1 MRSITVMLALLAGCS
16 GNSFNQGTEPTGGS
30 DSGDTTTD
38 DTGDTTD
45 DTGDTNSG
53 DDSGDTDPVVEDCT
67 NAWHPVHLSGW
78 TKTFTAT
85 YEGASGT
92 ATEVGLG
99 ATTGPDGEYYYRY
112 QDTISN
118 TSGSGYDTTVTVAC
132 DLGADEGMF
141 MLGWEG
147 TYTYLLFEF
156 IPMTDQVSATHSNP
170 RRYFSPEWAV
180 GSEGT
185 WDYGYDLNI
194 VQYAAGGKK
203 PSYVLQQVSGTYA
216 DAGIADLELFDGTT
230 VTAYKLTN
238 NSLIVSKN
246 KFGSTKQDIYIE
258 QYWVKGLG
266 LVKETFEDQTEGT
279 ILLSK
284 ELSAYTGLTPE

>member
-1 MRSITVMLALLAGCS
+1 MRSITLMLALLAGCN
-16 GNSFNQGTEPTGGS
+16 GNSFNQGVEPTGG
-30 DSGDTTTD
+30 D
-38 DTGDTTD
+38 DTGDT
-45 DTGDTNSG
+45 
-53 DDSGDTDPVVEDCT
+53 DDSGDTDTTDSGDTDDTDSGDTDTVPEDCT
-67 NAWHPVHLSGW
+67 NAWHPVHIDGW

-85 YEGASGT
+85 YEGSEGT

-99 ATTGPDGEYYYRY
+99 PTKSPDGEFYYRY
-112 QDTISN
+112 QDAISN
-118 TSGSGYDTTVTVAC
+118 TSGSGYDTVVTVAC

-147 TYTYLLFEF
+147 TYTYLLLEF
-156 IPMTDQVSATHSNP
+156 IPMTDQVEATHSNP

-185 WDYGYDLNI
+185 WDYDYDLNI
-194 VQYAAGGKK
+194 TQYAAGGKK
-203 PSYVLQQVSGTYA
+203 PSYVVQHVSGTYA
-216 DAGIADLELFDGTT
+216 DAGTTELTLFDGTT

-238 NSLIVSKN
+238 NSLIVSDSG
-246 KFGSTKQDIYIE
+246 FGKTKQDIYIE

-284 ELSAYTGLTPE
+284 ELSGYTGLSPE

>member
-1 MRSITVMLALLAGCS
+1 MRSITLMLALLAGCN
-16 GNSFNQGTEPTGGS
+16 GNSFNQGIEPSGSS
-30 DSGDTTTD
+30 DSGDIT
-38 DTGDTTD
+38 DTGDTGDTD
-45 DTGDTNSG
+45 DTDDT
-53 DDSGDTDPVVEDCT
+53 DDSGDTVPVPEDCT
-67 NAWHPVHLSGW
+67 NAWHPVHVTGW

-85 YEGASGT
+85 YEGAEGT

-99 ATTGPDGEYYYRY
+99 AAKSPDGEYYYRY
-112 QDTISN
+112 QDAISN
-118 TSGSGYDTTVTVAC
+118 TSGSGYDPVVTVAC

-141 MLGWEG
+141 MLSWEG
-147 TYTYLLFEF
+147 TYTYLLFDF
-156 IPMTDQVSATHSNP
+156 IPTTDQVEATHSNP

-185 WDYGYDLNI
+185 WSYDYDLNI
-194 VQYAAGGKK
+194 TQYMSGGNK
-203 PSYVLQQVSGTYA
+203 PSYVLQQVSGTYS
-216 DAGIADLELFDGTT
+216 DAGTAELELFDGTT

-238 NSLIVSKN
+238 NSLIVSDSG
-246 KFGSTKQDIYIE
+246 FGKTEQDIYIE

-284 ELSAYTGLTPE
+284 ELSGYTGLSPE